1 MKNLILLIAVL
12 VAGAC
17 ASISGKRIPV
27 GTYELRTGNDI
38 KRLVLKVVDD
48 EGREDMNPQ
57 RLASGGGQLIFADGV
72 IEEYINGKQ
81 TGESKWSLVELVHF
95 GNVVVGK
102 SSWEITK
109 HGKVYR
115 IINGD
120 LTYVGNR
127 IDGAIIGIPKDK
139 RLTYKKIK

>member
-1 MKNLILLIAVL
+1 MKNIILLIAVM
-12 VAGAC
+12 VVGAC

-27 GTYELRTGNDI
+27 GTYELRTGNYI

-95 GNVVVGK
+95 GNVVVGR
-102 SSWEITK
+102 SRWEITK
-109 HGKVYR
+109 QGKVYR